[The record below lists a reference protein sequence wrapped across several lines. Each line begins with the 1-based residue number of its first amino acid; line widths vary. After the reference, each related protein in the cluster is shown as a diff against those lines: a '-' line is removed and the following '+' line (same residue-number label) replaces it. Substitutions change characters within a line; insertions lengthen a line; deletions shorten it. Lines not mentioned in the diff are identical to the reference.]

1 MKKSILIAAV
11 AIFGFTSLQAQE
23 GNFYVGLSGGIPVGD
38 IDEFTTF
45 NLGADVAYRFGVSE
59 QFEVG
64 ALAAYSHF
72 FGDSGEEE
80 GFEWEV
86 DDIQFLP
93 LAASARFKA
102 ASFFAGADLGYAI
115 GINDGNEGGFYYR
128 PHAGYNFGKLGV
140 VASYSGI
147 SRDDFT
153 VATINLG
160 IEYQL

>member
-1 MKKSILIAAV
+1 MKKSILVAAF
-11 AIFGFTSLQAQE
+11 AIFGFTSVQAQE
-23 GNFYVGLSGGIPVGD
+23 GTFSIGVNGGIPVGD
-38 IDEFTTF
+38 IEEFTTF
-45 NLGADVAYRFGVSE
+45 NLGADVAYRFGLGE

-72 FGDSGEEE
+72 FGDSGEE
-80 GFEWEV
+80 GDMEWEV

-102 ASFFAGADLGYAI
+102 ASFFAGADVGYAI

-140 VASYSGI
+140 LASYSGI

-153 VATINLG
+153 VATLNLG
-160 IEYQL
+160 IEFKL